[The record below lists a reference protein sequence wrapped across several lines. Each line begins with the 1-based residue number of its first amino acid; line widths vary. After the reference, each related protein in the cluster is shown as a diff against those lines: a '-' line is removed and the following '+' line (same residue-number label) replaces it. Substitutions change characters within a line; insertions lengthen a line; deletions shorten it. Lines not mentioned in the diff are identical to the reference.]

1 MTSLYGNSARTG
13 TMRGTN
19 TGKMGGYNVGRI
31 NRFSPEQMELFQNMF
46 SNVSPESYTG
56 RLAAGDESLFGEME
70 APSLRQFS
78 ALQGNLASRFS
89 GMGAGARRS
98 SGFQN
103 VSNQAASELAQDL
116 QSRRQDL
123 QRQAIKDLMSMSSDI
138 LGQRPFEE
146 FLMEPQKKKSFLQK
160 ILGGVLPIG
169 GALIGGAF
177 GGPSGAAIG
186 GRIGSAGAQA
196 FY

>member
-1 MTSLYGNSARTG
+1 MSSLYGNSARTG
-13 TMRGTN
+13 AMRSTSS
-19 TGKMGGYNVGRI
+19 GKIGGYNVGRT
-31 NRFSPEQMELFQNMF
+31 NNFTPEQMDLFQSLF
-46 SNVSPESYTG
+46 SHVSPESYTG
-56 RLAAGDESLFGEME
+56 RLATGDESLFGEME
-70 APSLRQFS
+70 APALRQFS

-89 GMGAGARRS
+89 GMGAGARKS

-103 VSNQAASELAQDL
+103 VSNQAASEFAQDL

-123 QRQAIKDLMSMSSDI
+123 QRQAIKDLMGMSSEI

-146 FLMEPQKKKSFLQK
+146 FLMEPKQKKSFLQK
-160 ILGGVLPIG
+160 ILGGILPIG
-169 GALIGGAF
+169 GSLIGGAF
-177 GGPSGAAIG
+177 GGPSGAALG